1 MYKSKKHRKRTNKQF
16 SRHTKTNKRNKIR
29 KFRGGKIDQEGYTLV
44 GFRHDGSDRPW
55 VPFFLL
61 NNLEYKLDTTDKFPP
76 GKANGTTQTY
86 HLILPQLYKLKIR
99 GLDLNRLLDP
109 FQHNVSQG
117 FILFYD
123 EQGNKVIDEN
133 FVPPIQ
139 RSNVTLEE
147 WLETRPSEDNPK
159 YKDIIREVELKYPG
173 LFQRMYVTP
182 EEEEEA
188 LKEIQEK
195 EQEKQEKQEETLITT
210 KNEEIQEIQK
220 DLQEMKTALQ
230 KIQKN
235 INGKKNTKKI
245 QKISDQLNSQS
256 DEVIYPIIEDVN

>member
-1 MYKSKKHRKRTNKQF
+1 M
-16 SRHTKTNKRNKIR
+16 
-29 KFRGGKIDQEGYTLV
+29 G
-44 GFRHDGSDRPW
+44 
-55 VPFFLL
+55 
-61 NNLEYKLDTTDKFPP
+61 NLEYSNF
-76 GKANGTTQTY
+76 

-109 FQHNVSQG
+109 HTHNGSQG

-195 EQEKQEKQEETLITT
+195 EQEKQEETLITP

-245 QKISDQLNSQS
+245 KEISDQLNPQS
-256 DEVIYPIIEDVN
+256 DKVIYPILEDEK